1 MAVEVDIF
9 NPQTSVI
16 AHGLEGKTIMLYGT
30 NNVGKTFQA
39 VRASKPYVLACES
52 GLGAQN
58 GVKYNNITS
67 WRDFKKAVG
76 QFTGKATVD
85 KAKAMYDTIIIDE
98 VYASSLFCQK
108 FVCDTYGNGCISL
121 GSNENSKV
129 NLYQIYE
136 RVYWEQINLLVSA
149 GYTVIFIAHAE
160 EKDGF
165 IRPKGDKRC
174 INPIIDNCD
183 VVAFIAPNGV
193 DEKGQ
198 VIKSSAYF
206 AQTDKFFARSR
217 YDYMVTS
224 IPEFTIDALEKA
236 LADGISAQE
245 KAEGVQS
252 VAFEQLKEQNTAE
265 KLSFD
270 DLMVE
275 VQELGQKLFETDH
288 FDVVTEIVE
297 NTLGPGK
304 KVTECTKKQVE
315 SVAIIRDDLLE
326 ACKNLGIPVDKE

>member
-108 FVCDTYGNGCISL
+108 FVCDTYGDGCISL

-236 LADGISAQE
+236 LANGISAQE

-252 VAFEQLKEQNTAE
+252 VAF
-265 KLSFD
+265 
-270 DLMVE
+270 
-275 VQELGQKLFETDH
+275 
-288 FDVVTEIVE
+288 
-297 NTLGPGK
+297 
-304 KVTECTKKQVE
+304 
-315 SVAIIRDDLLE
+315 
-326 ACKNLGIPVDKE
+326 

>member
-1 MAVEVDIF
+1 M
-9 NPQTSVI
+9 
-16 AHGLEGKTIMLYGT
+16 
-30 NNVGKTFQA
+30 
-39 VRASKPYVLACES
+39 
-52 GLGAQN
+52 
-58 GVKYNNITS
+58 
-67 WRDFKKAVG
+67 
-76 QFTGKATVD
+76 
-85 KAKAMYDTIIIDE
+85 
-98 VYASSLFCQK
+98 
-108 FVCDTYGNGCISL
+108 
-121 GSNENSKV
+121 
-129 NLYQIYE
+129 
-136 RVYWEQINLLVSA
+136 QINLLVSA

-326 ACKNLGIPVDKE
+326 ACKNLGVPVDKE